1 MLKSPQESNL
11 NAQNDSTTKNENDKT
26 SVSDKKTDSTNTI
39 NIDTSFNPKN
49 SSNNVPNAESLYP
62 LLFT

>member
-11 NAQNDSTTKNENDKT
+11 NAQNDSTTKNEDDKT
-26 SVSDKKTDSTNTI
+26 SASYKKADSTNTI

-49 SSNNVPNAESLYP
+49 SSNNISNTESLYP

>member
-11 NAQNDSTTKNENDKT
+11 NAQNDSTTKNEDDKT
-26 SVSDKKTDSTNTI
+26 SASYKKADSTNTI

-49 SSNNVPNAESLYP
+49 SSNNVSNAESLYP